1 MLLKHLGLYTL
12 TNSEQAQVPY
22 IPTIKKVDD
31 PGNFI
36 EYPDSF
42 EDNAIPINGKDRE
55 EFDVFRNF

>member
-1 MLLKHLGLYTL
+1 LDFTP
-12 TNSEQAQVPY
+12 EQAQVPY

>member
-1 MLLKHLGLYTL
+1 MHA
-12 TNSEQAQVPY
+12 NSSEQAQVPY